1 MLHAKR
7 HLLHRSLNTQ
17 LNNEEGIASYLVSDA
32 LPCFLLE
39 RYARDALGLWSLF
52 ERCITDCAV

>member
-17 LNNEEGIASYLVSDA
+17 LNNEEGIASYLATDQKKPYTLQRLEKLAQDA
-32 LPCFLLE
+32 E
-39 RYARDALGLWSLF
+39 
-52 ERCITDCAV
+52 EKE